1 MNNLVE
7 SKYKII
13 AFYLLAILFIAFN
26 SLIILKFESYL
37 FNIVPLAIIVF
48 LAIVFSLD
56 KVLLY
61 SVVLVPFSVPLNY
74 FYPNLGFNIELPT
87 EIFFLAF
94 TVLFVFKQIL
104 DRDFD
109 REVLKHPITISIYF
123 YLAWMLVTV
132 FTSTMPMV
140 SLKRWFSMLWF
151 IIPFYF
157 MISQLFKEK
166 KNIYKYYWMYIIP
179 FFIIIIYTL
188 VSHSQHG
195 FSQRTANYI
204 MYPFY
209 NDHTSYGAM
218 LAMYIPILIG
228 FIFNNKIKSN
238 NRLLAF
244 LLFIGFCVA
253 LVFSYTR
260 AAWVSLIGAMAVYI
274 ILKYK
279 INYRVIIAG
288 IVLVLVTFFSFQTEI
303 YMFLERNNQDS
314 STDFSEHVRSISN
327 VATDASNV
335 ERINR
340 WNSAIRMFEEKPV
353 FGWGPGTYQFNYAPF
368 QLSSEKT
375 IISTNTGDLGNA
387 HSEYLG
393 ALSESGV
400 LGMLSFIV
408 MSLLIFIYGVQN
420 YIKAK
425 SKENRIIIASTLCG
439 LTTYLLHGFLNNFL
453 DTDKASVAFWGFAA
467 IILVVDLYHN
477 KEKPQEKVSVS
488 EKTKA

>member
-1 MNNLVE
+1 MNNLLV

-26 SLIILKFESYL
+26 SLIILKFETYL
-37 FNIVPLAIIVF
+37 FNILPVAIIVF
-48 LAIVFSLD
+48 CAIVFSLD

-61 SVVLVPFSVPLNY
+61 SVFLVPFSVPLIY
-74 FYPNLGFNIELPT
+74 FYPSIGFNVELPT

-109 REVLKHPITISIYF
+109 RKVLKHPITISIYF

-157 MISQLFKEK
+157 MISQVFKDK
-166 KNIYKYYWMYIIP
+166 NNIYKYFWLYIIP
-179 FFIIIIYTL
+179 FLIIIIYTL
-188 VSHSQHG
+188 ISHAPHG

-218 LAMYIPILIG
+218 LAMYIPVLIG
-228 FIFNNKIKSN
+228 FIFNKKIKA
-238 NRLLAF
+238 NRRTFAF
-244 LLFIGFCVA
+244 LILAVFCVA
-253 LVFSYTR
+253 LVLSYTR
-260 AAWVSLIGAMAVYI
+260 AAWVSLLGALAVYF
-274 ILKYK
+274 ILRYK

-288 IVLVLVTFFSFQTEI
+288 ILLIVVTFFSFQTEI

-314 STDFSEHVRSISN
+314 STDFSEHVRSITN
-327 VATDASNV
+327 IATDASNV

-340 WNSAIRMFEEKPV
+340 WNSAIRMFEEKPI

-375 IISTNTGDLGNA
+375 IISTNTGDMGNA

-393 ALSESGV
+393 ALSESGF
-400 LGMLSFIV
+400 LGMMSFVVLSL
-408 MSLLIFIYGVQN
+408 MIFIYGVQN
-420 YIKAK
+420 YIRSK
-425 SKENRIIIASTLCG
+425 SKELRIIIASTLCG
-439 LTTYLLHGFLNNFL
+439 FTTYLLHGFLNNFL
-453 DTDKASVAFWGFAA
+453 DTDKASVPFWGFAA
-467 IILVVDLYHN
+467 IILVIDLYHN
-477 KEKPQEKVSVS
+477 KKQSSATETNSDNQ
-488 EKTKA
+488 TA